1 MIDVTPEQ
9 LELVKS
15 ILRHFVP
22 TAKVIAFG
30 SRVMGNTRDTSD
42 LDLAIDDNRKLSLS
56 ELGLIKEAFQESD
69 LSFRVD
75 VIDWHRTSEEFKEI
89 INQGF
94 EEILL

>member
-1 MIDVTPEQ
+1 MIDATPEQ
-9 LELVKS
+9 PGLVKS

-22 TAKVIAFG
+22 TAKIIVFG

-42 LDLAIDDNRKLSLS
+42 LDLAIDDNRKLTLS
-56 ELGLIKEAFQESD
+56 ELGLIIEAFQESD

-75 VIDWHRTSEEFKEI
+75 VIDWHRTSESFKEV

-94 EEILL
+94 EEIRL